1 MKDDFGNSLARLEE
15 DVEVSDFRDREE
27 ALLALAQRYSYVYP
41 TPGILA
47 MLSELGP
54 IVEVGAG
61 TGYWAY
67 RLRMLEVDVV
77 AYDQAPPDG
86 ELVNRYHV
94 KTETWIPVLE
104 GDQTALLRHQDRAL
118 FLCWPP
124 LYSSLGNCL
133 SYYRG
138 DVLAYIGDSGF
149 RTAALDHLED
159 TFARAAVMPVK
170 ALDPDPDAA
179 PSLSI
184 WKRRSCGRALRT

>member
-1 MKDDFGNSLARLEE
+1 MKDNFGNSLTQLE
-15 DVEVSDFRDREE
+15 DSDINDREG

-41 TPGILA
+41 TSETLA

-61 TGYWAY
+61 TGYWAN
-67 RLRMLEVDVV
+67 RLRLLEVDIV

-86 ELVNRYHV
+86 EAVNRYHAR
-94 KTETWIPVLE
+94 TETWMPVLE
-104 GDQTALLRHQDRAL
+104 GDQTVLLRHSDRAL

-138 DVLAYIGDSGF
+138 DVVAYIGDNGF
-149 RTAALDHLED
+149 RTAALDHLGE
-159 TFARAAVMPVK
+159 TFAKVTAMPVK
-170 ALDPDPDAA
+170 ALDPDPDTA
-179 PSLSI
+179 PSITI
-184 WKRRSCGRALRT
+184 WKRRH

>member
-1 MKDDFGNSLARLEE
+1 MKDDFDNSLVRLEE
-15 DVEVSDFRDREE
+15 DVKVSDFRDREE

-86 ELVNRYHV
+86 ELVNRYHAR
-94 KTETWIPVLE
+94 TETWTPVRE
-104 GDQTALLRHQDRAL
+104 GDQTVLLRHPDRAL

-149 RTAALDHLED
+149 RTAALDHLEE

-170 ALDPDPDAA
+170 ALDPDPEAG

-184 WKRRSCGRALRT
+184 WQRRS